1 MPKLQ
6 SFAEFV
12 DMCLSL
18 TLSTYQNRDEFDS
31 EPWAEKGTG
40 HLINSNLKKII
51 QTELTIIPPTEVHET
66 RFARDTTSWSP
77 TPRSD
82 SWPYEVPDLWFVC
95 YSVFPEEIKWL
106 NWRGIKWSHPIW
118 KCSRNLA
125 FARIARKNS
134 MSARLLTLAKLLQ
147 LLACL
152 DFH

>member
-1 MPKLQ
+1 MLANYTCQNFKALL
-6 SFAEFV
+6 SLLTCV
-12 DMCLSL
+12 CRSL

-82 SWPYEVPDLWFVC
+82 S
-95 YSVFPEEIKWL
+95 
-106 NWRGIKWSHPIW
+106 
-118 KCSRNLA
+118 
-125 FARIARKNS
+125 
-134 MSARLLTLAKLLQ
+134 
-147 LLACL
+147 
-152 DFH
+152 